1 MFAFPLQEIILS
13 KEADHSARWL
23 AAVHFKNSI
32 NKFWRSRAPG
42 AISEEEKTHLRTK
55 LLPLLDQ
62 EDSQIA
68 VQTAVVL
75 AKVARQDFPKSW
87 PSLFTDLLGRLH
99 AATEA
104 GPTGTLTARRCYLAL
119 HHTLKELSTKRL
131 AADQRTFEGVTA
143 QLIEPLWSQWSVDT
157 GVLIAEIPA
166 ALAVGIPQQAQQGV
180 LLVFERWLL
189 QLKALRRMLLHGFP
203 SDSRTMETVA
213 AIEQAAPAMLH
224 TLDTLLRL
232 YPAGPAP
239 RTQGAA
245 MLARGCLKLVKT
257 LRQLSE
263 VHPWSVLRCG
273 TLIKTL
279 ELCCSQIASPS
290 VSSGHVS
297 TAFKCQCLQYLHSV
311 VRCAA
316 YRGSPA
322 ALSLSAGKGREQLQ
336 RLKDLSSTEAAPLLK
351 SFWATNQE
359 PLVDLIITQIFPLSD
374 KELELWEDSGE
385 EFHEEMEHSA
395 WEESVR
401 GCGERVY
408 LALLE
413 QNRERLAPLVV
424 NILQRASQGALVLPS
439 SSTSGGGVS
448 QNGTSGGMAN
458 GGNAATSGS
467 VRMKAAAYH
476 AVAVGAYELYES
488 IDFSSWLHASLLNE
502 AADAQVV
509 ARPLRR
515 TAIKVIA
522 AWTTKLK
529 REDRSPVYR
538 VLVAALAHSDPAIHL
553 AAVSAVHALVDDWEF
568 EEEQFAEYVPTCFT
582 LLSTL
587 LQETSEFEAQVEI
600 FSLIS
605 LIIDRLGP
613 SAAAYS
619 PGLLSLLPSIWEGA
633 EGQSLLRIQIMVTLQ
648 RIVHVLGPESPA
660 TYSILIPVLGVATDP
675 SQPDELNLFEDGLLL
690 WFVAL
695 VHAPLVHPGLI
706 APLPHLLNA
715 MECSTE
721 HIAIGSRILSSCILL
736 GGRDV
741 LAVHGSRI
749 ATVLQNFI
757 GNVKDKGM
765 MYVMQIVDIIIQ
777 VLPIEG
783 PSLLQ
788 MPLQRILA
796 SVLCG
801 QESGMVVA
809 AALTVFGR
817 VLLHNP
823 TAFLQLFKD
832 AAPFIALPPELAAAT
847 VAASTSSLSNAV
859 GGGIGGLAA
868 IDPAHLL
875 LLATLDLWIDKFDSI
890 SPLPSRKL
898 AALALCALLAAPVP
912 GVLHRC
918 NGIAA
923 CVTSVWFEL
932 EGPEAGPEKA
942 HGDYLASFASPRY
955 DDLAVAVNVADAEGE
970 ERRRRAMFDASPVA
984 TVQLSVFCKQQM
996 EAAAGVHGGNV
1007 LNDALNAMDPLL
1019 GQHLQQMLK

>member
-1 MFAFPLQEIILS
+1 M
-13 KEADHSARWL
+13 

-32 NKFWRSRAPG
+32 VKFWRSRAPG
-42 AISEEEKTHLRTK
+42 AISEEEKIHLRSK

-75 AKVARQDFPKSW
+75 AKVARLDFPKSW
-87 PSLFTDLLGRLH
+87 PSLFTDLLGRLQ
-99 AATEA
+99 AAAEA
-104 GPTGTLTARRCYLAL
+104 GSSGTLTARRCYLAL

-131 AADQRTFEGVTA
+131 AADQRTFEGVTS
-143 QLIEPLWSQWSVDT
+143 QLLGPLWSQWGVDT
-157 GVLIAEIPA
+157 SVLIAELPA
-166 ALAVGIPQQAQQGV
+166 ALAGGAPQQAQQAV

-189 QLKALRRMLLHGFP
+189 QLKSLRRMLLHGFP
-203 SDSRTMETVA
+203 SDSRTMEPVA
-213 AIEQAAPAMLH
+213 SIKKAAPAMLH

-232 YPAGPAP
+232 VPSGSSSAL
-239 RTQGAA
+239 RTQAAA

-273 TLIKTL
+273 TLIQAL
-279 ELCCSQIASPS
+279 ELCCAQIALPS
-290 VSSGHVS
+290 VRSGHVS
-297 TAFKCQCLQYLHSV
+297 SAITRQCLQYLHSI

-336 RLKDLSSTEAAPLLK
+336 RLKDLSSTQAAPILK
-351 SFWATNQE
+351 AFWATNQE
-359 PLVDLIITQIFPLSD
+359 PLVELIITQLFPLSD

-385 EFHEEMEHSA
+385 EFHEEMEHTA
-395 WEESVR
+395 WEESIR
-401 GCGERVY
+401 GCGEKVF

-413 QNRERLAPLVV
+413 ANREVLAPLVV
-424 NILQRASQGALVLPS
+424 NLLQRASQGTLGSPNNHRNSIENGAS
-439 SSTSGGGVS
+439 NGNAHAGGGGGGGVPW
-448 QNGTSGGMAN
+448 A
-458 GGNAATSGS
+458 

-476 AVAVGAYELYES
+476 AVAVGAYEMYDS
-488 IDFSSWLHASLLNE
+488 IDFSSWLHASLIHE
-502 AADAQVV
+502 AADATSTSK
-509 ARPLRR
+509 RPLRR
-515 TAIKVIA
+515 AAIKLIA

-538 VLVAALAHSDPAIHL
+538 VLVSALADHDPAIHL
-553 AAVSAVHALVDDWEF
+553 AAVAAVHALVDDWEF
-568 EEEQFAEYVPTCFT
+568 EESEFAEYVPTCFQV
-582 LLSTL
+582 LGTL
-587 LQETSEFEAQVEI
+587 LQETSEFEARVKI

-613 SAAAYS
+613 GAAAFS
-619 PGLLSLLPSIWEGA
+619 PGLLSLLPSIWEAA

-648 RIVHVLGPESPA
+648 RIIHVLGADSVN

-675 SQPDELNLFEDGLLL
+675 SQPNELNLFEDGLLL

-695 VHAPLVHPGLI
+695 VHAPAVHAGLI
-706 APLPHLLNA
+706 APLPQLLNA
-715 MECSTE
+715 MERSTE
-721 HIAIGSRILSSCILL
+721 HIAVGTRILSSCILL

-749 ATVLQNFI
+749 ATVLHNFI

-765 MYVMQIVDIIIQ
+765 LYLMPVFDIIVHI
-777 VLPIEG
+777 LPVEG
-783 PSLLQ
+783 PSLLKA
-788 MPLQRILA
+788 PLQRLLA
-796 SVLCG
+796 SVICG

-809 AALTVFGR
+809 AALNVLGR
-817 VLLHNP
+817 MLLQNP
-823 TAFLQLFKD
+823 GAFLELFKD
-832 AAPFIALPPELAAAT
+832 AAPLITLPPEVAAAAM
-847 VAASTSSLSNAV
+847 AAGTTTGTTTTSPHRSDAV
-859 GGGIGGLAA
+859 
-868 IDPAHLL
+868 DPAHLL
-875 LLATLDLWIDKFDSI
+875 LLATLDLWIDKFDAI
-890 SPLPSRKL
+890 SPLSNRKL
-898 AALALCALLAAPVP
+898 GALALCALLAAPVP
-912 GVLHRC
+912 GILQRC
-918 NGIAA
+918 SGIAA

-942 HGDYLASFASPRY
+942 HGDYLASFAAPRY

-970 ERRRRAMFDASPVA
+970 EHRRRALFDASPVA

-996 EAAAGVHGGNV
+996 EAAAGVHGGHV

-1019 GQHLQQMLK
+1019 GQHLQQMLS

>member
-1 MFAFPLQEIILS
+1 M
-13 KEADHSARWL
+13 

-32 NKFWRSRAPG
+32 VKFWRSRAPG
-42 AISEEEKTHLRTK
+42 AISEEEKAHLRTK

-75 AKVARQDFPKSW
+75 AKVTRLDFPKAW
-87 PSLFTDLLGRLH
+87 PSLFTELL
-99 AATEA
+99 AKASS
-104 GPTGTLTARRCYLAL
+104 PGTLTARRCYLAL

-131 AADQRTFEGVTA
+131 AADQRTFEGVTS
-143 QLIEPLWSQWSVDT
+143 QLLEPLWTQWGVDT
-157 GVLIAEIPA
+157 NVLIAELPA
-166 ALAVGIPQQAQQGV
+166 ALAGGAPQQTQQAV

-203 SDSRTMETVA
+203 SDSRTMEPVP

-232 YPAGPAP
+232 VPAGSPAAL
-239 RTQGAA
+239 RTQAAA
-245 MLARGCLKLVKT
+245 MLSRGCLKLVKT

-273 TLIKTL
+273 TLIQAL

-290 VSSGHVS
+290 VRSGQVSSAI
-297 TAFKCQCLQYLHSV
+297 TRQCLQYLHSV

-316 YRGSPA
+316 YRGSAA

-336 RLKDLSSTEAAPLLK
+336 RLKDLSSTEAAPILK
-351 SFWATNQE
+351 TFWATNQE
-359 PLVDLIITQIFPLSD
+359 PLVELIITRLFPYTD

-385 EFHEEMEHSA
+385 EFHEEMEHTA
-395 WEESVR
+395 WEESIR
-401 GCGERVY
+401 GCGERVFV
-408 LALLE
+408 ALLE
-413 QNRERLAPLVV
+413 ANREVLAPLVV
-424 NILQRASQGALVLPS
+424 NLLQRATQGTLVPS
-439 SSTSGGGVS
+439 NNGAPAPGIQNNGINGNTGGAHGGG
-448 QNGTSGGMAN
+448 G
-458 GGNAATSGS
+458 SGS
-467 VRMKAAAYH
+467 GVPWAIRMKAAAYH
-476 AVAVGAYELYES
+476 AVAVGAYELYEA
-488 IDFSSWLHASLLNE
+488 IDFSSWLHASILHE
-502 AADAQVV
+502 AADAGNP
-509 ARPLRR
+509 ATRPLRR
-515 TAIKVIA
+515 TAIKLIA

-538 VLVAALAHSDPAIHL
+538 VMVSALADSDPAIHL
-553 AAVSAVHALVDDWEF
+553 AAVAAVHALVDDWEF
-568 EEEQFAEYVPTCFT
+568 EEVQFAEYVPTCFQ
-582 LLSTL
+582 LLGTL
-587 LQETSEFEAQVEI
+587 LQESSEFESQVEI

-648 RIVHVLGPESPA
+648 RIIHVLGAESVN
-660 TYSILIPVLGVATDP
+660 TYSILFPVLGVATDP

-690 WFVAL
+690 WCVAL
-695 VHAPLVHPGLI
+695 VHAPSVHPGLI

-715 MECSTE
+715 MERSTE
-721 HIAIGSRILSSCILL
+721 HIAVGSRILSSCILL

-741 LAVHGSRI
+741 LAVYGSRI
-749 ATVLQNFI
+749 AAVLQNFI

-765 MYVMQIVDIIIQ
+765 LYILPIFDIIIQ
-777 VLPIEG
+777 VLPVEG
-783 PSLLQ
+783 PVLLTA
-788 MPLQRILA
+788 PLQRLLA
-796 SVLCG
+796 SVLLG
-801 QESGMVVA
+801 HESGMVVA
-809 AALTVFGR
+809 ATLNVLGR
-817 VLLHNP
+817 MVLCNP
-823 TAFLQLFKD
+823 AAFLDLFKE
-832 AAPFIALPPELAAAT
+832 AAPLITLPPEVAAAT
-847 VAASTSSLSNAV
+847 MAASSGGVNNSAN
-859 GGGIGGLAA
+859 GGGQ

-875 LLATLDLWIDKFDSI
+875 FLATLDLWIDKFDAI

-912 GVLHRC
+912 GVLQRC
-918 NGIAA
+918 SGIAA
-923 CVTSVWFEL
+923 CVTSVWFEV
-932 EGPEAGPEKA
+932 EGPDAGPEKA

-970 ERRRRAMFDASPVA
+970 EHRRRALFDSGAVA
-984 TVQLSVFCKQQM
+984 TVQLSGWCKQQM

-1007 LNDALNAMDPLL
+1007 LNEALNAMDPLL
-1019 GQHLQQMLK
+1019 GQQLQQMLA